1 MLLFLQFPSN
11 GSNQIQIPALSVDGL
26 STPVV
31 LSPGPQKPWFAI
43 QFICL
48 LPWWFAHSPAN
59 KTLRTTNER
68 WDTPWQVLL
77 RVGRSLCSNDDSTRG
92 VRSQLS
98 FTIGWQSSPLLGF
111 MVVFHRLF
119 ALLFFPLPF
128 IWSSTVI
135 YLFWMFLGASYDV
148 HSGMLR
154 LWIWNSEISLYFLIS
169 HRNITSY
176 GPDEVTDSRHEMP
189 FTDGALLSQKLL
201 SFCENRKHAFEI
213 WQIKVQDYFFF
224 AITKTQIS
232 F

>member
-1 MLLFLQFPSN
+1 M
-11 GSNQIQIPALSVDGL
+11 
-26 STPVV
+26 
-31 LSPGPQKPWFAI
+31 
-43 QFICL
+43 
-48 LPWWFAHSPAN
+48 PWWLAHSPAN

-98 FTIGWQSSPLLGF
+98 FTIGWPSSPLLGF

-135 YLFWMFLGASYDV
+135 YLFLMFLGASCDV

-169 HRNITSY
+169 HRNIMSY
-176 GPDEVTDSRHEMP
+176 GPDEVTSDWIKAWNAIYRRSI
-189 FTDGALLSQKLL
+189 
-201 SFCENRKHAFEI
+201 AFLKNFFLFVKIESMHLKSDRLKCKI
-213 WQIKVQDYFFF
+213 IFF